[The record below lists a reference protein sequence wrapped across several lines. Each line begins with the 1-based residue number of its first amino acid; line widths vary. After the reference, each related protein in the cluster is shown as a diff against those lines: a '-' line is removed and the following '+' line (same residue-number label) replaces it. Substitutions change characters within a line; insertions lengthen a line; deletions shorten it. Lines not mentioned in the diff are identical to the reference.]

1 MSKSARI
8 IDQIFDIH
16 QETKNSVLKEKSNFS
31 YLDTETQIKG
41 LSWYLPEN
49 EDERTRQMF
58 FRLKEYFEVGFYFKS
73 LNKDLWSIEK
83 GFIFNKFV
91 QSEDIKNNLVQL
103 PEFMTFKV
111 YKNSTGKILK
121 LLGLEA
127 LEDDDFTTVIY
138 KVDPETVYCF
148 LTKQA
153 DPWLSLR
160 LEKILKEIRNG
171 LV

>member
-16 QETKNSVLKEKSNFS
+16 QETKNSVLKEKNNFS
-31 YLDTETQIKG
+31 YLDAEAQIKG
-41 LSWYLPEN
+41 LSWYLPES
-49 EDERTRQMF
+49 ESERTRQMF
-58 FRLKEYFEVGFYFKS
+58 FRLKEYFEVGFYFKK
-73 LNKDLWSIEK
+73 LNKDLWSIEN
-83 GFIFNKFV
+83 GFVFNKFA

-103 PEFMTFKV
+103 PDFMTFKV
-111 YKNSTGKILK
+111 YKNNTGQILK

-127 LEDDDFTTVIY
+127 LEDKDFTTVIY
-138 KVDPETVYCF
+138 KVDHETTYCF

-171 LV
+171 LA

>member
-16 QETKNSVLKEKSNFS
+16 QETKNSVLKEKNNFS
-31 YLDTETQIKG
+31 YLDADTQIKG
-41 LSWYLPEN
+41 LSWYLPES
-49 EDERTRQMF
+49 ESERTRQMF
-58 FRLKEYFEVGFYFKS
+58 FRLKEYFEVGFYFKK
-73 LNKDLWSIEK
+73 LNKDLWSIEN
-83 GFIFNKFV
+83 GFIFNKFA

-103 PEFMTFKV
+103 PDFMTFKV
-111 YKNSTGKILK
+111 YKNNTGQILK

-127 LEDDDFTTVIY
+127 LEDKDFTTVIY
-138 KVDPETVYCF
+138 KVDHETIYCF

-171 LV
+171 LA